1 MMRRLLFIAGALLF
15 LRASAP
21 AADPTVWS
29 ALLLGTWEDH
39 PKEPPAELR
48 KFNTKLENVFGYNQ
62 FELIGQ
68 HAEVMDDPRERWLIP
83 SRNFC
88 LSVQTKTGAR
98 TGYLLK
104 MELFEDQQML
114 THFEANLGAQSPLFI
129 RGPLYAGGQLI
140 IIMMIK

>member
-1 MMRRLLFIAGALLF
+1 M
-15 LRASAP
+15 
-21 AADPTVWS
+21 
-29 ALLLGTWEDH
+29 E
-39 PKEPPAELR
+39 KEVPAELQ
-48 KFNTKLENVFGYNQ
+48 KFATKLGKVFGYNQ

-68 HAEVMDDPRERWLIP
+68 HAELMDDPRERWLIP
-83 SRNFC
+83 SQNFC
-88 LSVQTKTGAR
+88 LRVEAKNAVR

-114 THFEANLGAQSPLFI
+114 THFEANLTAQSPLFI